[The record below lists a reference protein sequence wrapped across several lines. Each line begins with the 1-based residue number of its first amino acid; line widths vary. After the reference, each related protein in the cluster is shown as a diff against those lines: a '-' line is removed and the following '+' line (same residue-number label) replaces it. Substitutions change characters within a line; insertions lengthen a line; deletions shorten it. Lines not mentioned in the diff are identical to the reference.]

1 MNRHSSRRG
10 ISIEYAIV
18 LMAVVLAF
26 AALLLT
32 LALSSN
38 ARADDYGNYLARKQ
52 LLDEIGEAFLAGEK
66 DLQTAYAEQIAEY
79 SLVLDE
85 GESALT
91 VSRKKTDGT
100 AGSVLLTIVTDEEQ
114 NCLRYVYGKI

>member
-1 MNRHSSRRG
+1 
-10 ISIEYAIV
+10 
-18 LMAVVLAF
+18 MAVVLAF

-52 LLDEIGEAFLAGEK
+52 VLDEIGEAFLAGEK